1 MNEGATDLISLA
13 RIEKAFR
20 RVFGSR
26 VAFGEAVTRETEPRW
41 TSLKHVEFL
50 IALEQEF
57 GVRFDGADATD
68 VISIRVV
75 RERLAARLA
84 EPR

>member
-1 MNEGATDLISLA
+1 MSTAACDAALLERVHKSF
-13 RIEKAFR
+13 RKAFGT
-20 RVFGSR
+20 RVPFSGDLDR
-26 VAFGEAVTRETEPRW
+26 NAEPRW

-68 VISIRVV
+68 LVSISAVCS
-75 RERLAARLA
+75 RLARIQAV
-84 EPR
+84 